1 MGKIQITTKGIS
13 KFLKAYTEE
22 KAISEYI
29 WNGFDAEADTINV
42 MTTANKMERIEK
54 IEIIDNG
61 TGIEYEKLSSKFMLF
76 YQSEKSS
83 SNNGVKYS
91 KIHGKNGLGRLTF
104 FCLANNAKWETIYK
118 TEKGNVKYEIDI
130 NGSELE
136 KYDAK
141 NRVNTEEDIGT
152 KVTLYNI
159 NKIIDIEFLR
169 KFLIIEFGWYLKLYP
184 NKKLILNGELINYN
198 ENVIDSDTFEL
209 KYEEKNIVF
218 NVEYIQWNEKI
229 HEEYSRYYFI
239 NSNKEERFKETTTLN
254 KKGDSFFH
262 SIYITSKIFDNF
274 YISKEGIEGQTALDG
289 YSKSSDEYKFM
300 KKEIDKYLK
309 SKRKPYLSI
318 VAQNLIENY
327 KKEEIFPEYNEKNL
341 VEKFKHQELEN
352 LVSIV
357 CEKEPKI
364 FSQLNKEQKKTIVRL
379 FDLIIENGDT
389 DSLYKILEQ
398 VVELDEDERDEL
410 SELLDKSSM
419 SNITK
424 TIKLIQD
431 RYKAVSELKELVFNP
446 NLGANEVNHIQ
457 AEIEKHFWLF
467 GEEYSLVTAEEPDF
481 EEALRRYRY
490 ILEDNSEKIKIESE
504 NKRKQMDIFA
514 VRRNINSGKIE
525 NIVVELKHPTNVRL
539 GKKHL
544 DQVITYMDTILQE
557 KRFNNHNEQWNF
569 YLVGTEFDTSGY
581 IERCMKNVKE
591 KNEKSLVWEVDN
603 YKIYVKKW
611 SEIFSDFELKHNFLQ
626 EKLQLQKDKLLEKE
640 KFNKADDIVEE
651 IATNSAIREYDEK
664 LKSII

>member
-104 FCLANNAKWETIYK
+104 FCLENNAKWETIYK

>member
-13 KFLKAYTEE
+13 KFLKSYTEE

-29 WNGFDAEADTINV
+29 WNGYDAEADTIKV
-42 MTTANKMERIEK
+42 ITTFNKMDRVEK

-61 TGIEYEKLSSKFMLF
+61 TGIEFDKLSSKFMPF
-76 YQSEKSS
+76 YQSEKST
-83 SNNGVKYS
+83 SNNTVKYS
-91 KIHGKNGLGRLTF
+91 KLHGKNGMGRLTF
-104 FCLANNAKWETIYK
+104 FCLANNAKWETVYK
-118 TEKGNVKYEIDI
+118 AKTGNIKYEIDI
-130 NGSELE
+130 NGKELE
-136 KYDAK
+136 NYDTK
-141 NRVNTEEDIGT
+141 NKMETEEDIGT

-159 NKIIDIEFLR
+159 NKIIDIEYLR
-169 KFLIIEFGWYLKLYP
+169 KFLILEFGWYLKLYP
-184 NKKLILNGELINYN
+184 NKKLFLNGNLIDYN
-198 ENVIDSDTFEL
+198 ENVLDSDTFEL
-209 KYEEKNIVF
+209 KYEKKNVVF

-239 NSNKEERFKETTTLN
+239 DSNKEERFKETTTLN

-262 SIYITSKIFDNF
+262 SIYITSKIFDDF
-274 YISKEGIEGQTALDG
+274 YINKEGIEGQTTLDG
-289 YSKSSDEYKFM
+289 YSKSSEEYKFM

-309 SKRKPYLSI
+309 SKRKPYLSV

-364 FSQLNKEQKKTIVRL
+364 FLQLNKEQKKTLVRL

-398 VVELDEDERDEL
+398 VVDLDEDERDEL

-431 RYKAVSELKELVFNP
+431 RYKAVAELKELVFNP
-446 NLGANEVNHIQ
+446 DLKANEVDHLQ
-457 AEIEKHFWLF
+457 KMIENHFWLF

-481 EEALRRYRY
+481 EEALRRYIY
-490 ILEDNSEKIKIESE
+490 ILQDDDEEVKIESE

-514 VRRNINSGKIE
+514 VRRNLNNGKIQ
-525 NIVVELKHPTNVRL
+525 NIVVELKHPTNVKL
-539 GKKHL
+539 GKKQL
-544 DQVITYMDTILQE
+544 DQVQLYMQTIMQE
-557 KRFNNHNEQWNF
+557 KRFNNYDEEWNF
-569 YLVGTEFDTSGY
+569 YLVGTEFDKSRY
-581 IERCMKNVKE
+581 IENSMKNVKE

-611 SEIFSDFELKHNFLQ
+611 SEIFSDFEIKHNFLQ
-626 EKLQLQKDKLLEKE
+626 DKLQLQKEKLLEKE
-640 KFNKADDIVEE
+640 NYTNADDIIENQE
-651 IATNSAIREYDEK
+651 NNSAVRGYDDK

>member
-61 TGIEYEKLSSKFMLF
+61 TGIEYEKLSSKFMPF

-229 HEEYSRYYFI
+229 HDEYSRYYFI

-274 YISKEGIEGQTALDG
+274 YISKE
-289 YSKSSDEYKFM
+289 
-300 KKEIDKYLK
+300 
-309 SKRKPYLSI
+309 
-318 VAQNLIENY
+318 
-327 KKEEIFPEYNEKNL
+327 
-341 VEKFKHQELEN
+341 
-352 LVSIV
+352 
-357 CEKEPKI
+357 
-364 FSQLNKEQKKTIVRL
+364 
-379 FDLIIENGDT
+379 
-389 DSLYKILEQ
+389 
-398 VVELDEDERDEL
+398 
-410 SELLDKSSM
+410 
-419 SNITK
+419 
-424 TIKLIQD
+424 
-431 RYKAVSELKELVFNP
+431 
-446 NLGANEVNHIQ
+446 
-457 AEIEKHFWLF
+457 
-467 GEEYSLVTAEEPDF
+467 
-481 EEALRRYRY
+481 
-490 ILEDNSEKIKIESE
+490 
-504 NKRKQMDIFA
+504 
-514 VRRNINSGKIE
+514 
-525 NIVVELKHPTNVRL
+525 
-539 GKKHL
+539 
-544 DQVITYMDTILQE
+544 
-557 KRFNNHNEQWNF
+557 
-569 YLVGTEFDTSGY
+569 
-581 IERCMKNVKE
+581 
-591 KNEKSLVWEVDN
+591 
-603 YKIYVKKW
+603 
-611 SEIFSDFELKHNFLQ
+611 
-626 EKLQLQKDKLLEKE
+626 
-640 KFNKADDIVEE
+640 
-651 IATNSAIREYDEK
+651 
-664 LKSII
+664 

>member
-61 TGIEYEKLSSKFMLF
+61 TGIEYEKLSSKFMPF

-229 HEEYSRYYFI
+229 HDEYSRYYFI

-398 VVELDEDERDEL
+398 VIELDEDERDEL

-424 TIKLIQD
+424 TIKLMQD